1 MFITKYSHLSLLAG
15 GALIG
20 TLGVRILRSRDAKKV
35 YSFATAAVLR
45 EKDHI
50 MEVVTDAKADCGD
63 ILADA
68 KARNEQYAE
77 LDAQMIEDRAAK
89 KNTMDAAA
97 E

>member
-1 MFITKYSHLSLLAG
+1 
-15 GALIG
+15 
-20 TLGVRILRSRDAKKV
+20 
-35 YSFATAAVLR
+35 
-45 EKDHI
+45 